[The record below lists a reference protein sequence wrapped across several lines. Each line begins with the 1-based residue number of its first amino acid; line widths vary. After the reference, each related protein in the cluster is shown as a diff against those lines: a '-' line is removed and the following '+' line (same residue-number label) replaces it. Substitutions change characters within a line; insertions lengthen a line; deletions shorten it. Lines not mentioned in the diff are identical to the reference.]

1 MAHHRTQ
8 LMMLMHGTVTS
19 WAPTTSGDRDRD
31 PRPTGDSNPVV
42 DQYDAAYND
51 AAGQIGRQR
60 VLNEAREEL
69 ARWRGHGIKRHEGE
83 SQEERDR
90 RMLREGQG
98 FDPQTVAVRFD
109 TNAGRVRK
117 LRVAHGHLPETG
129 TPLPGVKP
137 VEAAT
142 PERVLELA
150 GQGCTLRQITT
161 ITGVSKSTVQRM
173 LPCLQIGCD
182 APPTLQKRRARRH
195 TLPRAGRH

>member
-1 MAHHRTQ
+1 MHHRPDHIDHEWRTTHLQ
-8 LMMLMHGTVTS
+8 LILLSHGGVTN
-19 WAPTTSGDRDRD
+19 WAPTTSGTRDRD
-31 PRPTGDSNPVV
+31 PRPTGDSYPIADHYAWMYAN
-42 DQYDAAYND
+42 
-51 AAGQIGRQR
+51 AAGDVSRQR
-60 VLNEAREEL
+60 VLHEAREEL
-69 ARWRGHGIKRHEGE
+69 ARWRGHGITRAPGE
-83 SQEERDR
+83 TQEERDL

-161 ITGVSKSTVQRM
+161 LTGVSKSTVQRM
-173 LPCLQIGCD
+173 LGK
-182 APPTLQKRRARRH
+182 AA
-195 TLPRAGRH
+195 

>member
-1 MAHHRTQ
+1 MDTTQ
-8 LMMLMHGTVTS
+8 DQQARQVLLELTLLSHGSVTN
-19 WAPTTSGDRDRD
+19 WAPTTSGTRDRD
-31 PRPTGDSNPVV
+31 PRPTGDSNPVA
-42 DQYDAAYND
+42 DQYAAAYAD
-51 AAGQIGRQR
+51 AAGDVSRQR
-60 VLNEAREEL
+60 VIHEAREEL
-69 ARWRGHGIKRHEGE
+69 ARWRGHGITRTPGE
-83 SQEERDR
+83 TQDERDL

-117 LRVAHGHLPETG
+117 LRVEHGHLPETG

-173 LPCLQIGCD
+173 LGK
-182 APPTLQKRRARRH
+182 AA
-195 TLPRAGRH
+195 